1 MSQLPRRSLLGMLAG
16 GFVAFLV
23 TPATAIDAA
32 ATPQIRA
39 GDACKKV
46 GRRRTVGAKTFECVD
61 EAGVRQWKRVRTPAK
76 PQQPTTSE
84 VKVLESS
91 ALALGR
97 SQNTIVNTFVKGK
110 STNYAVVLT
119 RTPSGVAAF
128 SRICTH
134 QGSLVCTPEDDCGK
148 EQQLD
153 RNQLGCPSH
162 GAVFNASTG
171 AVIEGPATRPL
182 TQFRAVERGGS
193 IYLVF

>member
-91 ALALGR
+91 ALVLGR
-97 SQNTIVNTFVKGK
+97 SQNVIVNTVVKGK

-134 QGSLVCTPEDDCGK
+134 QGSLVAANGAG
-148 EQQLD
+148 QLE
-153 RNQLGCPSH
+153 CPSH

>member
-46 GRRRTVGAKTFECVD
+46 GRRRTVGNKTFECVD

-84 VKVLESS
+84 VKALASS

-97 SQNTIVNTFVKGK
+97 SENVIVSSGGK
-110 STNYAVVLT
+110 NYAVVLT

-134 QGSLVCTPEDDCGK
+134 QGSLVAANGAG
-148 EQQLD
+148 QLE
-153 RNQLGCPSH
+153 CPSH

>member
-23 TPATAIDAA
+23 TSATAIDAA
-32 ATPQIRA
+32 AAPQIRA

-97 SQNTIVNTFVKGK
+97 SQNTIVNTGG
-110 STNYAVVLT
+110 TNYAVVLT

-134 QGSLVCTPEDDCGK
+134 QGSLVAANGAG
-148 EQQLD
+148 QLE
-153 RNQLGCPSH
+153 CPSH

>member
-46 GRRRTVGAKTFECVD
+46 GRRRTVGNKTFECVD

-84 VKVLESS
+84 VKALASS

-97 SQNTIVNTFVKGK
+97 SENVIVSSGGK
-110 STNYAVVLT
+110 NYAVVLT

-134 QGSLVCTPEDDCGK
+134 QGSLVCTPDEDCGK
-148 EQQLD
+148 VQKLD